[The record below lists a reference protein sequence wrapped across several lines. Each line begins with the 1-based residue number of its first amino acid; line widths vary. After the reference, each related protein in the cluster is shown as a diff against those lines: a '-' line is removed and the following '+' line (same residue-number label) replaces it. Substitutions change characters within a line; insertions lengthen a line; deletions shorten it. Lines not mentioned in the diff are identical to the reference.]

1 MCGIPAEARDVTQ
14 ELIQQH
20 FPPAEILEKWNRG
33 EEAEWPPAPEP
44 PELRFAMGT
53 AVLCRIGPQE
63 WSKGKIIQLW
73 YREANWPEGAY
84 APYQIKLQDGR
95 EIFAPQDM
103 DQVVRLD
110 PDAPSNQQMNE

>member
-1 MCGIPAEARDVTQ
+1 MIGIPAEAKQVT
-14 ELIQQH
+14 EEMIKEH
-20 FPPAEILEKWNRG
+20 FPPPEVLETWNNG

-44 PELRFAMGT
+44 IPLRFTVGT

-63 WSKGKIIQLW
+63 WSPGTVQKLW
-73 YREANWPEGAY
+73 YRESNWPDGAY

-103 DQVVRLD
+103 DQVIRLD
-110 PDAPSNQQMNE
+110 PNAASNQQSNE